1 MLRQIM
7 AFGQSREQRDV
18 LLLAGSPPWAPRS
31 PRRCGSY
38 MEANGSSPVCNLP
51 RRSPRLR
58 KRRARVDANAR
69 ANRSTTRSATVA
81 EEMKRYK
88 KEMTSFNSLGREKAK
103 AEEPEMPL
111 NRMFIFSGNNTG
123 TGILQNIIDSG
134 GVGIICETEAD
145 MVSNSI
151 ASDYG
156 HWSEVIRSSFDHD
169 PLSYNR
175 RTDREYRELS
185 HSHLSVLISGTPGQ
199 VKPLIP
205 SSENGL
211 FSRQMFYYMPRV
223 LHWINQFSL
232 QRTDT
237 SLEFQ
242 KLGKDWIAHL
252 REIQKLGVI
261 SLRLTDAQIVSFN
274 EVFQTLFERSRNG
287 TGNEMNSS
295 VVRMAINIGRIP
307 VDRRPIANNRGMRGG
322 GRLRRQP
329 AQSRPAHARLADLR
343 RQHQGRDHHP
353 LGSLH
358 PRG

>member
-1 MLRQIM
+1 
-7 AFGQSREQRDV
+7 
-18 LLLAGSPPWAPRS
+18 
-31 PRRCGSY
+31 
-38 MEANGSSPVCNLP
+38 
-51 RRSPRLR
+51 
-58 KRRARVDANAR
+58 
-69 ANRSTTRSATVA
+69 
-81 EEMKRYK
+81 
-88 KEMTSFNSLGREKAK
+88 MTSFNSLGREKAK

-175 RTDREYRELS
+175 RTDREYRELR

-211 FSRQMFYYMPRV
+211 FSRQMFYYMPVYFTGSTSSVYSGPTRRWNSRNWARTDRS
-223 LHWINQFSL
+223 LERDPETGGDLASLDRRANRLL
-232 QRTDT
+232 QRGVPNLVRALPEGHRQRDEQLRRTDGHQYRT
-237 SLEFQ
+237 Y
-242 KLGKDWIAHL
+242 
-252 REIQKLGVI
+252 
-261 SLRLTDAQIVSFN
+261 
-274 EVFQTLFERSRNG
+274 
-287 TGNEMNSS
+287 
-295 VVRMAINIGRIP
+295 P

-329 AQSRPAHARLADLR
+329 AQVAPAHARLADLR
-343 RQHQGRDHHP
+343 RQHQGRIITRWD
-353 LGSLH
+353 LSIQEDDFQAVLSLAELCTYT
-358 PRG
+358 PYTYSRSFPPTR